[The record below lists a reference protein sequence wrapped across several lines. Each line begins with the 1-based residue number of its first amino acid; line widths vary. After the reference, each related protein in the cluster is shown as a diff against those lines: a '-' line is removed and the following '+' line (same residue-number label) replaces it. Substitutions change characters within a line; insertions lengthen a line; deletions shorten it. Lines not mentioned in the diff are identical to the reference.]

1 MPQSTVPPDLFGAC
15 LRDLSARID
24 EQREQANLDA
34 WMAFLDDRCEDDV
47 FQPPRRTPAAP
58 RVTWPDIHINTAYDD
73 ADAMVLSQLAACSAL
88 LADGG
93 GLRLAVRCNYGTG
106 IIPSL
111 FGCDMFLMPP
121 ETRTLPTALP
131 LGSKDKVFALLD
143 AGVPDLRGGLGEKVF
158 ATAERFLEVFRD
170 YPKLARHVTLYHPD
184 TQGPIDIAEVVWGSD
199 IFYAF
204 YDDTRLLRDLLDLIT
219 ETYIRFLLAWYDLVG
234 PPDGCATHW
243 GLMHKG
249 TIMIRNDSLMNLSPQ
264 AYVEFVRPL
273 DQRLFD
279 QFGGGAIHF
288 CGRGDHYIE
297 PLSQM
302 TGLTA
307 INMSQPE
314 CNDMET
320 ILRHTVDKGIKLIG
334 LPPSCLDGLSRPLRG
349 QVSV

>member
-1 MPQSTVPPDLFGAC
+1 MPEVPPDVLSAC
-15 LRDLSARID
+15 LDDLAARID
-24 EQREQANLDA
+24 DDQEQANLRA
-34 WMAFLDDRCEDDV
+34 WLAFLDDRCADDV
-47 FQPPRRTPAAP
+47 FQPPRRTPAAA
-58 RVTWPDIHINTAYDD
+58 RVTWPDIRINTAYADL
-73 ADAMVLSQLAACSAL
+73 DAMVLSQLADCSAL

-93 GLRLAVRCNYGTG
+93 GRRLAVRCNYGTG
-106 IIPSL
+106 IMPSL

-131 LGSKDKVFALLD
+131 LASKHNVAALLD
-143 AGVPDLRGGLGEKVF
+143 AGLPDIHTGLGRKVF
-158 ATAERFLEVFRD
+158 AAAERFLETFAAR
-170 YPKLARHVTLYHPD
+170 PKLARNVALYHPD

-219 ETYIRFLLAWYDLVG
+219 ETYIRFLRAWYDLVG
-234 PPDGCATHW
+234 QPDDCATHW

-279 QFGGGAIHF
+279 EFGGGAVHF
-288 CGRGDHYIE
+288 CGRGDHYIDAM
-297 PLSQM
+297 SRM

-320 ILRHTVDKGIKLIG
+320 IFRNTVDKGIKLIG
-334 LPPSCLDGLSRPLRG
+334 LPSSALQALTRPLRG
-349 QVSV
+349 QACL